1 LISGRCSIPAEAGGE
16 RLRRG
21 RKWLDTEKQT
31 ADLSPGQAHLLVS
44 RNLVICGRKT
54 TVCLE
59 DKRWESLNVIAEHK
73 GCSVQDLCSL
83 ICEQKTNDQGV
94 SSAIRMF
101 LMLYYRDAATEAGD
115 AVSGHFNQKPH
126 RKAAFIKPLNF
137 LKAKVGHGGLNEEIL
152 TKAEAVLENNAV
164 DFLPMAETCLAS
176 LMRGI
181 KQARNHVH
189 GEDGEALIARML
201 EPATDL
207 KAGGAMCG
215 YPLVARIADK
225 LIQFLEA
232 IAEPDKDA
240 IEIVLA
246 FHTTIRAVLTGRT
259 PGFGGKCADELV
271 QTLEAAC
278 LRYFEHYPDNG
289 FGL

>member
-1 LISGRCSIPAEAGGE
+1 MNI
-16 RLRRG
+16 
-21 RKWLDTEKQT
+21 DKQ
-31 ADLSPGQAHLLVS
+31 Q
-44 RNLVICGRKT
+44 
-54 TVCLE
+54 
-59 DKRWESLNVIAEHK
+59 
-73 GCSVQDLCSL
+73 
-83 ICEQKTNDQGV
+83 
-94 SSAIRMF
+94 
-101 LMLYYRDAATEAGD
+101 
-115 AVSGHFNQKPH
+115 
-126 RKAAFIKPLNF
+126 RKAVFIKPLNT
-137 LKAKVGHGGLNEEIL
+137 LRAKVGYGGLNDEIL
-152 TKAEAVLENNAV
+152 NKAEAVLENNAV
-164 DFLPMAETCLAS
+164 DLLPMAETCLAS

-181 KQARNHVH
+181 EQARNHVP

-225 LIQFLEA
+225 LIPFLEA

-259 PGFGGKCADELV
+259 TGFGGPVPFSGTNLLDARLRARGDELV

-278 LRYFEHYPDNG
+278 RRYFEHYPDNG

>member
-1 LISGRCSIPAEAGGE
+1 MVKHGKSQNGSSSGT
-16 RLRRG
+16 
-21 RKWLDTEKQT
+21 DT
-31 ADLSPGQAHLLVS
+31 SLVS
-44 RNLVICGRKT
+44 RNLVICGRRT
-54 TVCLE
+54 TVRLE
-59 DKRWESLNVIAEHK
+59 DVIWESLKEAAERE
-73 GCSVQDLCSL
+73 GCSVNTLGSR
-83 ICEQKTNDQGV
+83 IYRQKKTAENF
-94 SSAIRMF
+94 SSAIRVF
-101 LMLYYRDAATEAGD
+101 LMLYYRNAATEAGH
-115 AVSGHFNQKPH
+115 AEAGHFNQKP
-126 RKAAFIKPLNF
+126 RCKAAFIKPLNF
-137 LKAKVGHGGLNEEIL
+137 LKAKVGHGKLNDEIL
-152 TKAEAVLENNAV
+152 NKAEAVLENNAV

-176 LMRGI
+176 LMRRI
-181 KQARNHVH
+181 EQARNHVP
-189 GEDGEALIARML
+189 GEDGEALTARML

-259 PGFGGKCADELV
+259 TGFDGKHGDELV
-271 QTLEAAC
+271 QALEAAC
-278 LRYFEHYPDNG
+278 RRYFEHYPDNG